1 MRCRLLI
8 TVLLVVSACA
18 SRETTGVLRPAV
30 VRAWPDSAASAV
42 DTTGSYLEAYGFSS
56 MTPSER
62 QAFENASSLDRIQ
75 YLIDRKELEIARLQ
89 ARQARLFVLVFFLL
103 AVIATL
109 FWYLRARKLLAEKQ
123 LAEEKAETER
133 LLSVAEELQSRL
145 ASREGH
151 RPERDMLERLC
162 EQYYIYE
169 GTENLK
175 PKILGE
181 VGSLVETLRRD
192 PFYLLDDDTTAR
204 IKALPLKDDD
214 VRLAAYLAAGLSAT
228 TLSTLME
235 RDKQVI
241 YNRVHRLR
249 DRLSS
254 LPDGDACLSLI
265 RSK

>member
-8 TVLLVVSACA
+8 TVLLVVSACV
-18 SRETTGVLRPAV
+18 SRETTGVLPPALV
-30 VRAWPDSAASAV
+30 SARADGAVV
-42 DTTGSYLEAYGFSS
+42 DTTQAALEAYGIS
-56 MTPSER
+56 TLGPAER
-62 QAFENASSLDRIQ
+62 EAFEQASSLDRIQ
-75 YLIDRKELEIARLQ
+75 FLMDRKELEIARLQ
-89 ARQARLFVLVFFLL
+89 ARQSRLFVLIFFLL

-109 FWYLRARKLLAEKQ
+109 FWYLRARKLLADKQ

-145 ASREGH
+145 ASRDGH

-181 VGSLVETLRRD
+181 VGSLIDTLRRD
-192 PFYLLDDDTTAR
+192 PFYLLDDDTAAR
-204 IKALPLKDDD
+204 IKALPIKDEDI
-214 VRLAAYLAAGLSAT
+214 RLAAYLAAGLSAT

-241 YNRVHRLR
+241 YNRVHRLK
-249 DRLSS
+249 DRLAT
-254 LPDGDACLSLI
+254 LPDGASILSLI
-265 RSK
+265 RGK